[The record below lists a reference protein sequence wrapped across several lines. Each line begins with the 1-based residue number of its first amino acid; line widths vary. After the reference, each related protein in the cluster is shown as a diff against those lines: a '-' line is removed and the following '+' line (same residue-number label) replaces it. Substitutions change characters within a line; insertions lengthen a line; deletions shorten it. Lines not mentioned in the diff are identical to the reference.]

1 MTSFSSICLA
11 NRVCFDVALY
21 LPQDMGQD
29 YTEAEIGLTA
39 CYLDPD
45 NVGTVG
51 FDEFVRWWCE

>member
-1 MTSFSSICLA
+1 
-11 NRVCFDVALY
+11 
-21 LPQDMGQD
+21 MGQD
-29 YTEAEIGLTA
+29 YTEAEIRLTA